1 MISFKE
7 YLVEFAKN
15 KWQHLL
21 VRDKTEYHQD
31 LIGIVDS
38 AYKHTTLGSFIKS
51 MGDVKSSEWLA
62 LDYDKEPDIDVAVFY
77 RPARPT
83 ESWIGNKIQGI
94 GHDGERESKIK
105 LMDKVD
111 KLLTTKGWWIEA
123 SENMTTALK
132 KKGVQPVT
140 DQELLKRVF
149 PSIIK
154 FNSDH
159 SYERLAGNEKI
170 TEFVF
175 GELRLK

>member
-7 YLVEFAKN
+7 YLVEFQKN
-15 KWQHLL
+15 KWAHLL

-51 MGDVKSSEWLA
+51 MSDVKASEWVA
-62 LDYDKEPDIDVAVFY
+62 LDYDKDPDLDITIFY
-77 RPARPT
+77 RPARSSET
-83 ESWIGNKIQGI
+83 WVGNKIQGI

-105 LMDKVD
+105 LMDKIN

-123 SENMTTALK
+123 SDSLASALQK
-132 KKGVQPVT
+132 RGIRPET
-140 DQELLKRVF
+140 DQELLKKVF
-149 PSIIK
+149 PSITK
-154 FNSDH
+154 FNPDH
-159 SYERLAGNEKI
+159 SYERVAGSEKI
-170 TEFVF
+170 AEFVF